1 MAKNLILFDFDQ
13 TIVSNYEKEEVVG
26 EVLHDFVLYSKYPNN
41 DVVILTAR
49 FKRAPVV
56 EFFKKLG
63 ITNIEVVAVGELNPI
78 AKSSYVLNK
87 LSQKNYSAV
96 KVYEDKIENIK
107 EIEKVVR
114 SQNVAFSSVH
124 IKSPDAIEDL
134 RSFVGLTLG
143 EEQNVP
149 KSPGA
154 GIVVV
159 RKFDDEWKVLG
170 LKLEG
175 EFDLPKGKMEKG
187 ESEFQA
193 ALRETFEES
202 GIDDLDFKWGQQS
215 TSIKHLTFYVAQTTQ
230 DAYIP
235 QNPESGIYE
244 HDSAEWVT
252 FETMKSKCYSFLVPV
267 VEWAESIVII

>member
-1 MAKNLILFDFDQ
+1 MTKNLILFDFDE
-13 TIVSNYEKEEVVG
+13 TIVSNYEREEIIA

-49 FKRAPVV
+49 YQRGPVID
-56 EFFKKLG
+56 FFKKLG
-63 ITNIEVVAVGELNPI
+63 IANVEVVAVGELNPL
-78 AKSSYVLNK
+78 AKSAYVLNK
-87 LSQKNYSAV
+87 LSQKNYRAV

-124 IKSPDAIEDL
+124 IQSPDAIQDL
-134 RSFVGLTLG
+134 RNFVGLTLDG
-143 EEQNVP
+143 EKDVP
-149 KSPGA
+149 KSPGS

-175 EFDLPKGKMEKG
+175 QFDLPKGKMEKG
-187 ESEFQA
+187 ETEFQA
-193 ALRETFEES
+193 ALRETLEES

-215 TSIKHLTFYVAQTTQ
+215 TSIKHLTFFVAQTSQ

-244 HDSAEWVT
+244 HDSAEWVS
-252 FETMKSKCYSFLVPV
+252 FEKMKSKCYNFLVPV
-267 VEWAESIVII
+267 VDWAESIVVK